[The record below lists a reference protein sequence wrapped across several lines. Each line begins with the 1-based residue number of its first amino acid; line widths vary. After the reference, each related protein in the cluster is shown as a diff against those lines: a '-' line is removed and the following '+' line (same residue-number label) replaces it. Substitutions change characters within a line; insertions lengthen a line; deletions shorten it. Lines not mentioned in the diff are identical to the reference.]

1 MTSIDVSIAAVFVTA
16 ILGALVARRAAYD
29 RVLAAID
36 LIGQGDAAK
45 ARHRL
50 GTLTFRYHAEFLA
63 GARFPLDEA
72 DIDQRIEDV
81 FTILSTAIRLDAVRR
96 SVGPRWPVGTANNH
110 LRQPLLG
117 ARGPHRLLVDSARNW
132 VDYWVRPV
140 PSSGSETTLLAAIA
154 TGLGAELDDD
164 DARSLDHL
172 RRAWAPTEHLA

>member
-29 RVLAAID
+29 RVLAALD

-50 GTLTFRYHAEFLA
+50 GTLTFRYHSELAA
-63 GARFPLDEA
+63 GARFPLDE
-72 DIDQRIEDV
+72 DVCEQRIEDV

-96 SVGPRWPVGTANNH
+96 SVGPRWPFGDTDSH
-110 LRQPLLG
+110 LRKPLPG
-117 ARGPHRLLVDSARNW
+117 ARGPHLLLVDSARNW

-140 PSSGSETTLLAAIA
+140 SSAGFELTLLAAIA

-164 DARSLDHL
+164 DDRSLDHL
-172 RRAWAPTEHLA
+172 RQAWLRTGA